1 MKDILRPILELLV
14 VLPGLLLGYFPVKTY
29 LKQSPGRLAAWL
41 FPLMACLCIGS
52 GLACYRLGASTFLSL
67 AGVALAA
74 ICLYTRTLTISL
86 WKSGTIALSVC
97 AVFACVNSLSRAVSA
112 AIIRN
117 LQLPP
122 DGPWLCLGACVFYN
136 AVCWVIVLAAYYPA
150 THTVRAMVEDD
161 NFAQTWYVFWFLP
174 LAFILLNLF
183 MIPRYQSTLQTGRV
197 LQGYIVLSSA
207 LLVFMFCFNA
217 VFLLMATSLNRNAK
231 LQQENQFLSMQQ
243 QRYENLRTAIEEARQ
258 ARHDMR
264 HQLNQISALAE
275 AGDLEDL
282 KSYLAKTVSRIP
294 NLDMCF
300 CENRAA
306 DSVVGYYCAMAKRD
320 EIPFRARL
328 DLPETLPVD
337 EIDMCLVLS
346 NLLENALE
354 ASLRTAPGRRQIEIT
369 ACVHADRILLIEV
382 ENAFDGEVNEKNG
395 VFRSSKR
402 RENGIGIQS
411 VTHIA
416 EKTGGTSTFTHQNG
430 TFSAKVMLCGYE
442 DILTAPGATTRRGPG
457 GCPLLLRK
465 ERSNTMEQLLRQRA
479 EAIWTAAIR
488 AVLPDEAVRRALEHF
503 HPQGRVFLVAAGKA
517 AWQMAHAALAVLGCV
532 DGGIVITKYGHVR
545 GPLPGVTCCEAGHPV
560 PDDNSFAATQRAL
573 ALVSG
578 LRADD
583 TVLFLLS
590 GGGSALFEK
599 PLLPAEELQ
608 AITQALL
615 ACGADIV
622 EINTIRKRLSAVK
635 GGRFALACAPAA
647 VYSVVLSDILGD
659 PLDMIASG
667 PACPDSSTC
676 AQAAAI
682 AEKYRLAL
690 SPAAAALLRQET
702 PKTLPNVTTKIT
714 GSVRELC
721 RAAADACR
729 AEGYEPIL
737 LTDCLCCEA
746 REAGSLLGSIARTH
760 AGQGRKRAFIAG
772 GETVVHLTGHGLG
785 GRNQELALAAAPAL
799 AGLRG
804 CCVFSVGSDGTD
816 GPTDAAGGYTD
827 GEALAALTAA
837 GLNVP
842 HVLADNDAY
851 HALQAVGGLI
861 MTGPT
866 GTNVNDV
873 AVVLAE

>member
-1 MKDILRPILELLV
+1 MRIAIVDDLETERAQLKTRLARQLRLCGAEAELLEFESGESFLAAEKEQRFTAAFLDIYMHGMSGMDAARELRKTDADCLLVFTTTSTDHALEGFQVRALHYLVKPFPEEELSALLAEMLARLPRPEPVLTVKVSGSDVRLRQRHDRQFRARRGFSGRRLLHDRRQQRLCQSGAFEACPAGVYGISAAKGAYEMKDILRPILELLV

-52 GLACYRLGASTFLSL
+52 GLACYRLGASTFLAL

-161 NFAQTWYVFWFLP
+161 NFAQTWYVFWVLP

-275 AGDLEDL
+275 AGDLENL

-411 VTHIA
+411 VTRIA

-430 TFSAKVMLCGYE
+430 TFSAKVMLCG
-442 DILTAPGATTRRGPG
+442 
-457 GCPLLLRK
+457 
-465 ERSNTMEQLLRQRA
+465 
-479 EAIWTAAIR
+479 
-488 AVLPDEAVRRALEHF
+488 
-503 HPQGRVFLVAAGKA
+503 
-517 AWQMAHAALAVLGCV
+517 
-532 DGGIVITKYGHVR
+532 
-545 GPLPGVTCCEAGHPV
+545 
-560 PDDNSFAATQRAL
+560 
-573 ALVSG
+573 
-578 LRADD
+578 
-583 TVLFLLS
+583 
-590 GGGSALFEK
+590 
-599 PLLPAEELQ
+599 
-608 AITQALL
+608 
-615 ACGADIV
+615 
-622 EINTIRKRLSAVK
+622 
-635 GGRFALACAPAA
+635 
-647 VYSVVLSDILGD
+647 
-659 PLDMIASG
+659 
-667 PACPDSSTC
+667 
-676 AQAAAI
+676 
-682 AEKYRLAL
+682 
-690 SPAAAALLRQET
+690 
-702 PKTLPNVTTKIT
+702 
-714 GSVRELC
+714 
-721 RAAADACR
+721 
-729 AEGYEPIL
+729 
-737 LTDCLCCEA
+737 
-746 REAGSLLGSIARTH
+746 
-760 AGQGRKRAFIAG
+760 
-772 GETVVHLTGHGLG
+772 
-785 GRNQELALAAAPAL
+785 
-799 AGLRG
+799 
-804 CCVFSVGSDGTD
+804 
-816 GPTDAAGGYTD
+816 
-827 GEALAALTAA
+827 
-837 GLNVP
+837 
-842 HVLADNDAY
+842 
-851 HALQAVGGLI
+851 
-861 MTGPT
+861 
-866 GTNVNDV
+866 
-873 AVVLAE
+873 